1 MDSDQSAKLRDD
13 YNLMFVVRDW
23 VYEEDHSFGLEG
35 GKTYIERD
43 SERGSRELKNLWS
56 EIKRTFSDLQCL
68 LLPFPG
74 SAVEKEFA
82 KTGDLNELDKEFLKQ
97 VKSFITN
104 IFAPKNLVPPKTKLT
119 GEGVYRL
126 LMSVDGKIADDNLSF
141 LNMFTENINFYKES
155 QLLARFPGGFQDL
168 DLLQK
173 LKTEIETEGENAFRG
188 QSKTRFNERLKRTL
202 EQMMN
207 SEVIQKVYKKYKDNF
222 SSSKRTKQC
231 HEIWKGC
238 VSLLDKYMCGNTA
251 TRIQTR
257 EKAVQKMSDV
267 YYRQLYEEVYNDFKD
282 SIKDLKELEEL
293 TGLDDKT
300 VKERFLKLDDFTD
313 IVDTNVIHP
322 IWLKYHQN
330 LKCCVTEHFLKK
342 IEELTGAENLE
353 NVRAEQY
360 KFYEACTLLKK
371 NGDIWDSIPGDKTL
385 LFKKVGYA
393 LFGPPKQVI
402 HTEIRPTQT
411 DTNKKLVG
419 FFKTPASSAKSK
431 ALEAADKVEK
441 VISVG
446 AGVAGVAA
454 LVVAAP
460 VLAPCAVVGGA
471 AAGIYGFGRCVVKI
485 LDKKKHNEPYAKE
498 VVKGAFN
505 VIAVA
510 VAAAGALRVA
520 EGAVVIGIKG
530 NYGKELFERVLQ
542 EYQVDQ
548 LQQVD
553 SDPKGLTCVQA
564 WYGMADNLNC
574 YYSSCCDDPEEL
586 FDKLF
591 PKKYN
596 RDNFEE
602 REKKLFN
609 LLPDYM
615 KTLQGK
621 KLKTSLTIWLIDRPY
636 YSPRRVLNW
645 RKETN
650 TT

>member
-1 MDSDQSAKLRDD
+1 GPTLADLLCSNSFKDLQILVFSIVGKTRGGKSLLLNLCIKYLESQPGTPDWLTGTVPPRTGFTWKGGVGSVTKGIWIWPKIYKRKAANGTEVGILLVDNEGMFDGEATDGEIIALCGISTAMSYIQMFNVRDKITTDYLETIMRNLVKGIENMDSDQSAKLRDD

-74 SAVEKEFA
+74 SAVEKGFA

-141 LNMFTENINFYKES
+141 LNMFTENINFSKES
-155 QLLARFPGGFQDL
+155 LLLARFPGGFQDL

-188 QSKTRFNERLKRTL
+188 KSKTRFNERLKRTL

-207 SEVIQKVYKKYKDNF
+207 SEVIQKVYKKYEDNF

-257 EKAVQKMSDV
+257 EKAVKKMSDV

-322 IWLKYHQN
+322 IWLKYHQK

-402 HTEIRPTQT
+402 HTEIP
-411 DTNKKLVG
+411 
-419 FFKTPASSAKSK
+419 S
-431 ALEAADKVEK
+431 KVEM
-441 VISVG
+441 
-446 AGVAGVAA
+446 
-454 LVVAAP
+454 L
-460 VLAPCAVVGGA
+460 C
-471 AAGIYGFGRCVVKI
+471 
-485 LDKKKHNEPYAKE
+485 N
-498 VVKGAFN
+498 
-505 VIAVA
+505 
-510 VAAAGALRVA
+510 
-520 EGAVVIGIKG
+520 
-530 NYGKELFERVLQ
+530 
-542 EYQVDQ
+542 
-548 LQQVD
+548 
-553 SDPKGLTCVQA
+553 
-564 WYGMADNLNC
+564 
-574 YYSSCCDDPEEL
+574 
-586 FDKLF
+586 
-591 PKKYN
+591 
-596 RDNFEE
+596 
-602 REKKLFN
+602 
-609 LLPDYM
+609 
-615 KTLQGK
+615 
-621 KLKTSLTIWLIDRPY
+621 
-636 YSPRRVLNW
+636 
-645 RKETN
+645 
-650 TT
+650 